1 MSTASQAPS
10 QATPA
15 AALHAQVAMVKVTQ
29 KAAQKVYDLIQ
40 EEGDAHLKLRIYIM
54 GGGCSGFQYGFSF
67 ETDVAD
73 DDHVF
78 LSPLAGD
85 DRVAQSVGA
94 DESTIDANA
103 PAVVL
108 LIDMMSFPYL
118 KNAEI
123 DYEDDVNGARFVVR
137 NPNAKTTCGCGS
149 SFAA

>member
-1 MSTASQAPS
+1 MSSLSQASSQIAPS
-10 QATPA
+10 A
-15 AALHAQVAMVKVTQ
+15 AMSAEMAMLNVTQ
-29 KAAQKVYDLIQ
+29 AAAQKIHDLIQ
-40 EEGDAHLKLRIYIM
+40 EEGDPHLKLRIYIM

-67 ETDVAD
+67 ETSIAD

-78 LSPLAGD
+78 LSRLAGD
-85 DRVAQSVGA
+85 DRVAQSVDA
-94 DESTIDANA
+94 NTLAIDSNA